1 MRSTSLFSTMVVL
14 FATCLLITPAS
25 ADKSSDQQIQ
35 KDVEKLLHSKK
46 EFQSVTATTDGQIVT
61 LQGTGNLLVD
71 QVNLEERVKR
81 IKRVDG
87 VRRRQPVRRD
97 RHAPARDP
105 HQHRGEP

>member
-46 EFQSVTATTDGQIVT
+46 EFQSVTATTDDQIVT
-61 LQGTGNLLVD
+61 LQGTGNLFID
-71 QVNLEERVKR
+71 QVNLEERVSATR
-81 IKRVDG
+81 SI
-87 VRRRQPVRRD
+87 QPSRSGL
-97 RHAPARDP
+97 PWTT
-105 HQHRGEP
+105 GT

>member
-35 KDVEKLLHSKK
+35 KDVEKLLQGKK
-46 EFQSVTATTDGQIVT
+46 EFQSVTATTDDQIVT

-71 QVNLEERVKR
+71 QVNLEERVSATR
-81 IKRVDG
+81 SI
-87 VRRRQPVRRD
+87 QPSRSGL
-97 RHAPARDP
+97 PWTT
-105 HQHRGEP
+105 GT

>member
-61 LQGTGNLLVD
+61 LQGTGNLFID
-71 QVNLEERVKR
+71 QVNLEERVSATR
-81 IKRVDG
+81 SI
-87 VRRRQPVRRD
+87 QPSRSGL
-97 RHAPARDP
+97 PWTT
-105 HQHRGEP
+105 GT

>member
-61 LQGTGNLLVD
+61 LQGTGNLFID
-71 QVNLEERVKR
+71 QVNLEERVSATR
-81 IKRVDG
+81 SI
-87 VRRRQPVRRD
+87 QPSRSGL
-97 RHAPARDP
+97 PCTT
-105 HQHRGEP
+105 GT

>member
-1 MRSTSLFSTMVVL
+1 MVVL

-61 LQGTGNLLVD
+61 LQGTGNLFID
-71 QVNLEERVKR
+71 QVNLEERVSATR
-81 IKRVDG
+81 SI
-87 VRRRQPVRRD
+87 QPSRSGL
-97 RHAPARDP
+97 PWTT
-105 HQHRGEP
+105 GT